1 MVNKVVIQ
9 EKKNNG
15 VELLQV
21 TGYLPDWAGSRT
33 NTDTAETPNISS
45 KVLLLRPVF
54 LRRTPEAL
62 QHSQVS
68 VNE

>member
-9 EKKNNG
+9 EKKNE

-21 TGYLPDWAGSRT
+21 TAYLIDWEGSRT
-33 NTDTAETPNISS
+33 NIDTAETPNISS
-45 KVLLLRPVF
+45 KDLLLQPVF
-54 LRRTPEAL
+54 LRRTPEAPG
-62 QHSQVS
+62 HSQVS